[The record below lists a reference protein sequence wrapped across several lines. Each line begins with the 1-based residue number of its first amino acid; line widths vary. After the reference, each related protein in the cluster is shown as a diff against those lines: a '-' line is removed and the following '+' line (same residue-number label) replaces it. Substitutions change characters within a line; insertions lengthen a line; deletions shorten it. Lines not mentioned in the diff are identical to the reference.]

1 MPPIVECSPNFSEGR
16 RQDVIDAIVDAI
28 RSSGVQVLTVQA
40 DPEQNRA
47 LVRFAGEPE
56 AVLHAALAG
65 AAVAAERID
74 LTQHSGTH
82 PRIGAVD
89 VIPFAPVAGLTV
101 EDCALLARR
110 LGEMLATTLD
120 LPVYLYAE
128 AALRPERRDLS
139 AIREGQFEGL
149 RDAIASDPL
158 RAPDFGPMQ
167 LGTAG
172 AVAVG
177 ARHPQIHVTVWLDVD
192 DAEIA
197 GQVAAGVDRRSGGL
211 THVEA
216 RVIEDADRGAA
227 LVVTLARADQTP
239 LPRVVEAL
247 RREAARHGVR
257 VVSTEI
263 LGPVPVAVLVDAAS
277 WYLQIE
283 GFQPEQII
291 ENHLIHPAPG
301 ANMSGPGRSD
311 ATPQAFVAAVAADG
325 ATPGGG
331 SVAALAGALGA
342 ALCQMVAG
350 LTVGRARYADAEGD
364 MQQLRAAADRVQSD
378 LLGLMST
385 DSAAFEAVMAA
396 YRLPR
401 ATTEEATARRD
412 AIQSAL
418 RTATE
423 VPLEVMR
430 YAVEVLHLA
439 QTAAELGNA
448 SAVSDAGVAGYMA
461 LAAAQS
467 ASLNVDINITGL
479 RNIEDGDRYRREN
492 SDLLREARLLA
503 EVVDRSARARIAGNP

>member
-1 MPPIVECSPNFSEGR
+1 MRPIVECSPNFSEGR

-28 RSSGVQVLTVQA
+28 RSGGVQVLAVQA
-40 DPEQNRA
+40 DAEQNRA

-56 AVLHAALAG
+56 AVLRAALAG
-65 AAVAAERID
+65 AAVAAAQID
-74 LTQHSGTH
+74 VSQHSGTH

-89 VIPFAPVAGLTV
+89 VIPFAPVAGITV
-101 EDCALLARR
+101 EECAALARS
-110 LGEMLATTLD
+110 LGEALAATLD

-128 AALRPERRDLS
+128 AALRPERRDLT

-149 RDAIASDPL
+149 RDAIANDAG
-158 RAPDFGPMQ
+158 RAPDYGPAR
-167 LGTAG
+167 LGPAG

-177 ARHPQIHVTVWLDVD
+177 ARHPQAHVTIWLDVD

-197 GQVAAGVDRRSGGL
+197 GQVAAAVDRRSGGL

-216 RVIEDADRGAA
+216 RVIEDAERGAA

-239 LPRVVEAL
+239 LPRVLEAL

-263 LGPVPVAVLVDAAS
+263 LGPVPQAVLVDAAR
-277 WYLQIE
+277 WYLQLD
-283 GFQPEQII
+283 GFEPEQVI
-291 ENHLIHPAPG
+291 ENHLIHAAPG
-301 ANMSGPGRSD
+301 EIVSDPGPSD
-311 ATPQAFVAAVAADG
+311 AVPQAFVAAVAADG

-350 LTVGRARYADAEGD
+350 LTIGRARYADAEGD
-364 MQQLRAAADRVQSD
+364 MQQLRTAADRVQAD
-378 LLGLMST
+378 LLGLMTT
-385 DSAAFEAVMAA
+385 DSAAFEGVMAA

-401 ATTEEATARRD
+401 ATTKEAAARRE
-412 AIQSAL
+412 AIQTAL

-492 SDLLREARLLA
+492 TDLLREARQLA
-503 EVVDRSARARIAGNP
+503 EGVDRSARARIAGNP